1 MVIQGPGDNIKLLW
15 SVMELLERI
24 EQTGDFSLSIER
36 YILAKQAGF
45 RLRNDNGWVLGQDQ
59 ETTGRHKATNGGR
72 PDEKGNPEES
82 QEREISQKT
91 TAFSCGNY

>member
-45 RLRNDNGWVLGQDQ
+45 RLREDNGWVLGQDQ
-59 ETTGRHKATNGGR
+59 ETTGRHQKTNGGR
-72 PDEKGNPEES
+72 PDEKESPEES
-82 QEREISQKT
+82 QEREIPQKT
-91 TAFSCGNY
+91 TAFNCGNY